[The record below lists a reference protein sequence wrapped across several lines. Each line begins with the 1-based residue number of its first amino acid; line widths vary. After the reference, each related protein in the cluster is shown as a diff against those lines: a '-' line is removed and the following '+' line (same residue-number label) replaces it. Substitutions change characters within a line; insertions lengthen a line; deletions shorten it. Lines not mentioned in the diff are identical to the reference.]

1 MKCSKCGTEYDGE
14 RCPLCGAKA
23 AEGTRCPACG
33 EENAAG
39 AKFCTRCGKELAGG
53 IQAAEGAPLQAAADD
68 AMAQTEL
75 TDEVA
80 AAQAAQEELTDEV
93 TAAQA
98 AQTEQMDEVTAI
110 FAKERQKWEFGQPR
124 EKSANALLLQWGC
137 FLFSLL
143 FAASGI
149 TFFFVDIFSYS
160 LGGFALESVSPCA
173 FSGLFRGGVMGV
185 SELSVFYG
193 YEHITVMTV
202 LYAVMALFGI
212 LELCMAFVSLGDYS
226 FERRSGNFV
235 ESVVQTFLS
244 AVAVV
249 AYIIF
254 SSSFFGDMGIAVGEL
269 GILPYVCF
277 GINVVL
283 CIFAALLRRA
293 KNEDG
298 LAYLRVWDVLGVRKK
313 QDKSGVV
320 FETVSA
326 LLIAAALVI
335 LFLCYPFFTDGAAQY
350 TLTELFASEQVWRD
364 EDAAGIGRAAFIVAF
379 LIMAVCF
386 LLVVIFSVLYAK
398 GRGAKPNKAGGTE
411 VLMLPFFVLAVWG
424 GYAFGVDRSI
434 LLALWDVPVI
444 GACLLGAKTVLSK
457 ILSDDSYSRG
467 KASEK
472 RRLLGR

>member
-23 AEGTRCPACG
+23 AGGTRCPVCG
-33 EENAAG
+33 EENAVG

-53 IQAAEGAPLQAAADD
+53 MTAESAPPQAAVGD
-68 AMAQTEL
+68 ATAQTEQM
-75 TDEVA
+75 DEVA
-80 AAQAAQEELTDEV
+80 AAR
-93 TAAQA
+93 A

-149 TFFFVDIFSYS
+149 VFFFVNVFSYS

-193 YEHITVMTV
+193 YGHITVMTV
-202 LYAVMALFGI
+202 LYAVMALFAV

-226 FERRSGNFV
+226 FEKRFNSFV
-235 ESVVQTFLS
+235 DSVVQTVLS
-244 AVAVV
+244 AAAMV

-254 SSSFFGDMGIAVGEL
+254 SSAFFGDMGIAVGEL

-313 QDKSGVV
+313 QDKSTVV

-326 LLIAAALVI
+326 LLLAAALVI

-386 LLVVIFSVLYAK
+386 LLAVLFSVLYAK

-411 VLMLPFFVLAVWG
+411 LLMLAFFVLAVWG
-424 GYAFGVDRSI
+424 GYAFGVDSRI
-434 LLALWDVPVI
+434 TFALWDVPVI

-472 RRLLGR
+472 RRLLGK

>member
-23 AEGTRCPACG
+23 AGGTCCPACG

-53 IQAAEGAPLQAAADD
+53 IRAAESAPPQAAVGD
-68 AMAQTEL
+68 ATAQTEL

-80 AAQAAQEELTDEV
+80 
-93 TAAQA
+93 AAQA

-149 TFFFVDIFSYS
+149 TFIFVDIFSYS

-193 YEHITVMTV
+193 YGHITVMTV

-254 SSSFFGDMGIAVGEL
+254 SSSFFGEMGIAVGEL
-269 GILPYVCF
+269 GILPNVCF

-335 LFLCYPFFTDGAAQY
+335 LFLCYPFFTDGATQY
-350 TLTELFASEQVWRD
+350 TLTELFASEQVWKV
-364 EDAAGIGRAAFIVAF
+364 ENTVGIGRAAFIVAF

-386 LLVVIFSVLYAK
+386 LLAVLFSVLYAK

-411 VLMLPFFVLAVWG
+411 LLMLAFFVLAVWV
-424 GYAFGVDRSI
+424 GYAFGVDRSV

-472 RRLLGR
+472 RRLLGK

>member
-23 AEGTRCPACG
+23 AGGTRCPACG

-39 AKFCTRCGKELAGG
+39 AKFCARCGKELAGG
-53 IQAAEGAPLQAAADD
+53 IRAAESAPPQAAVGD
-68 AMAQTEL
+68 ATAQTEL
-75 TDEVA
+75 TDDAA
-80 AAQAAQEELTDEV
+80 AAQT
-93 TAAQA
+93 

-149 TFFFVDIFSYS
+149 VFFFVDVFSYS

-193 YEHITVMTV
+193 YGHITVMTV
-202 LYAVMALFGI
+202 LYAVMALFAV

-226 FERRSGNFV
+226 FEKRFNSFV
-235 ESVVQTFLS
+235 DSVVQTVLS
-244 AVAVV
+244 AAAMV

-277 GINVVL
+277 CINVVL
-283 CIFAALLRRA
+283 CIFAALFRRA

-313 QDKSGVV
+313 QDKSRVV

-326 LLIAAALVI
+326 LLLAAALVI
-335 LFLCYPFFTDGAAQY
+335 LFLCYPLFTDGAAQY
-350 TLTELFASEQVWRD
+350 TLTELFAADHVWKVENTVGLASADSE
-364 EDAAGIGRAAFIVAF
+364 EEAGFARAAFIVAF

-386 LLVVIFSVLYAK
+386 LLVVLFSVLYAK

-411 VLMLPFFVLAVWG
+411 VLMLAFFVLAVWV
-424 GYAFGVDRSI
+424 GYAVGVDSSI
-434 LLALWDVPVI
+434 SFAIWDLPVI

-457 ILSDDSYSRG
+457 ILSADSGAKG
-467 KASEK
+467 KASGK

>member
-23 AEGTRCPACG
+23 AGGTRCPVCG
-33 EENAAG
+33 EENAVG
-39 AKFCTRCGKELAGG
+39 AKFCTRCGKELAGDMTAESAPP
-53 IQAAEGAPLQAAADD
+53 QAAVGD
-68 AMAQTEL
+68 ATAQTEL

-80 AAQAAQEELTDEV
+80 AAQAELTGDA
-93 TAAQA
+93 AAQA

-149 TFFFVDIFSYS
+149 TFFFVDVFSYS

-193 YEHITVMTV
+193 YGHIRVMTV

-277 GINVVL
+277 GFNVVL

-326 LLIAAALVI
+326 LLLAAALVI
-335 LFLCYPFFTDGAAQY
+335 LFLCYPFFTDGVTQY

-386 LLVVIFSVLYAK
+386 LLAVIFSVLYAK

-411 VLMLPFFVLAVWG
+411 VLMLAFFVLAVWG

-457 ILSDDSYSRG
+457 ILSADSG
-467 KASEK
+467 AKEKASGK
-472 RRLLGR
+472 RRLLGK

>member
-14 RCPLCGAKA
+14 HCPLCGAKA
-23 AEGTRCPACG
+23 AGGTCCPACG

-68 AMAQTEL
+68 AAAAQTEL
-75 TDEVA
+75 TGDAA
-80 AAQAAQEELTDEV
+80 AAQAAQAELT
-93 TAAQA
+93 
-98 AQTEQMDEVTAI
+98 DEVTAI

-149 TFFFVDIFSYS
+149 TFFFVDVFSYS

-193 YEHITVMTV
+193 YGHIRVMTV

-254 SSSFFGDMGIAVGEL
+254 SSSFFRDMGIAVGEL

-326 LLIAAALVI
+326 PLIAAALVI
-335 LFLCYPFFTDGAAQY
+335 LFLCYPFFTDGATQY

-386 LLVVIFSVLYAK
+386 LLAVLFSVLYAK

-411 VLMLPFFVLAVWG
+411 LLMLEFFVLAVWG
-424 GYAFGVDRSI
+424 GYAFGVDSRI
-434 LLALWDVPVI
+434 TFALWDVPVI

>member
-53 IQAAEGAPLQAAADD
+53 MTAESAPPQAAVGD
-68 AMAQTEL
+68 ATAQTEL

-80 AAQAAQEELTDEV
+80 AAQAELTGDAAAQAAQTEL
-93 TAAQA
+93 TGDAAAAQA

-149 TFFFVDIFSYS
+149 TFIFVDIFSYS

-193 YEHITVMTV
+193 YGHITVMTV

-269 GILPYVCF
+269 GILPNVCF

-335 LFLCYPFFTDGAAQY
+335 LFLCYPFFTDGATQY
-350 TLTELFASEQVWRD
+350 TLTELFAADHVWKV
-364 EDAAGIGRAAFIVAF
+364 ENTVGLASAAAEEEAGFARAAFIVAF

-386 LLVVIFSVLYAK
+386 LLAVLFSVLYAK

-411 VLMLPFFVLAVWG
+411 LLMLAFFVLAVWG
-424 GYAFGVDRSI
+424 GLRLRGGQPHHVRAVGRARDRR
-434 LLALWDVPVI
+434 LPA
-444 GACLLGAKTVLSK
+444 
-457 ILSDDSYSRG
+457 RG
-467 KASEK
+467 KDGAQ
-472 RRLLGR
+472 